1 MNTIPEITEA
11 IRKLSTTAEIN
22 AVITTV
28 KAQQKLIRRME
39 SAKAAMTLEVGQTV
53 KVNAR
58 NKVIRGTIT
67 KINRTKAVVDAPHY
81 GLYNVPL
88 TMLQAT

>member
-22 AVITTV
+22 AVITAV

-39 SAKAAMTLEVGQTV
+39 SAKAAMTLEIGQNV

-58 NKVIRGTIT
+58 NRVITGTIK
-67 KINRTKAVVDAPHY
+67 KINRSKAVVDAAD

-88 TMLQAT
+88 TMLQAA